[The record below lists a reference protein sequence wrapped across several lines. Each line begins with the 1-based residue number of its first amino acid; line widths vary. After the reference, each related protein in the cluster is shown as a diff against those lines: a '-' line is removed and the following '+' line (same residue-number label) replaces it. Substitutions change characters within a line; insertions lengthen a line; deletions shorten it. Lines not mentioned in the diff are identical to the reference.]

1 MRYYIP
7 TTILN
12 LSNILSTD
20 SISPDAFYRERNFGS
35 PHWRRINEKCSE
47 NIIVLYSRPFFFS
60 LESDGQ
66 ENHPMFILIESE
78 EDFIQIG
85 DGVYACDHTL
95 YFDWNTYFLFLSEED
110 LKIANSLVQIS
121 DSAKLYSLYRDKR
134 MIVDQSMNNTH
145 IEVNTVAESNL
156 NRGSVESDYRLNKMK
171 GFLYGYYI
179 GAILTCRPQ
188 GVGSIKALKQIYA
201 KIASLFSSYSF
212 DEKPSEDLLRCEED
226 IKKCISEEISNQNK
240 INLFHNHLPDISKRE
255 VVVDDMRLISLNN
268 NYVKEEVDKQL
279 FASWINNILSDKKW
293 GRSVN
298 AVKSQLADELTDEAI
313 RIYGNPKWQ
322 TSATRTFL
330 NGLRHSLAGEYFQIE
345 WNNGMLSSLAAFLMR
360 GDDWKDMMEFMQ
372 SNGMYDYRLAFAFYG
387 TWTGFA
393 SIPTD
398 FSDFFF
404 SQEKRYVKSVCD
416 EFYKQLFGK
425 TIPAIVKKEEFVKK
439 EDSLREKIMKIWAS
453 MPPELRGKTNKDE
466 KKNKDIIEKVLVE
479 IGVSHNSNSFLQAL
493 SKQPGW
499 KRGDRIKFFRK
510 SLSGDLFMD

>member
-1 MRYYIP
+1 MKYYIP

-12 LSNILSTD
+12 FSNILSTD

-35 PHWRRINEKCSE
+35 PHWRKINENVSE

-60 LESDGQ
+60 LESEGQ

-78 EDFIQIG
+78 EDYIQIG
-85 DGVYACDHTL
+85 DGVYACDHTI
-95 YFDWNTYFLFLSEED
+95 YFDWNTCFLFLSKED
-110 LKIANSLVQIS
+110 LKIANSLAQIS
-121 DSAKLYSLYRDKR
+121 DSAKMYCLYRDKR
-134 MIVDQSMNNTH
+134 MIVDQSINNTLFD
-145 IEVNTVAESNL
+145 VNTFAESNL
-156 NRGSVESDYRLNKMK
+156 NIDSIESDYRLNKMK

-179 GAILTCRPQ
+179 GAILTCHPQ
-188 GVGSIKALKQIYA
+188 DVGAIKALKQIYA
-201 KIASLFSSYSF
+201 KVASLFSSYSF

-226 IKKCISEEISNQNK
+226 IKKCISEEIFNQK
-240 INLFHNHLPDISKRE
+240 KKNLFHKQLLDISKKE
-255 VVVDDMRLISLNN
+255 VYIDDMKLISFNN

-298 AVKSQLADELTDEAI
+298 AVKSQLADELTDDAI
-313 RIYGNPKWQ
+313 RIYGNSKWQ
-322 TSATRTFL
+322 TSATRSFL

-345 WNNGMLSSLAAFLMR
+345 WNNGMLSSLAAFLVR

-393 SIPTD
+393 SLPTD
-398 FSDFFF
+398 FTDFFF
-404 SQEKRYVKSVCD
+404 LQEKQYVKAVCD

-425 TIPAIVKKEEFVKK
+425 TIPTIVRKEEITKK
-439 EDSLREKIMKIWAS
+439 EDSLRERVMKIWAS
-453 MPPELRGKTNKDE
+453 MPSSLRGKTNKDE
-466 KKNKDIIEKVLVE
+466 KKNKEIIEKVLIE
-479 IGVSHNSNSFLQAL
+479 TGASHNSSIFIQAL

-499 KRGDRIKFFRK
+499 KKGDRIKYFRK
-510 SLSGDLFMD
+510 NISGDLFIE